1 MLNLPSRIL
10 TGFWYN
16 VNRKTGIFPLI
27 FRYFIVFDVDF
38 SILFIDV
45 TDYKMYNV
53 PKIRGKM
60 AKSHRVDDTDLAII
74 RILQK
79 DGRRSYADIATEL
92 RLAPSTVQQRA
103 NRLIEAGILKITALV
118 DPRIVDI
125 SVFAMIAI
133 KVDGTRLR
141 EAAADIGKFEETD
154 YVVICTGPYDILIE
168 VACRSNDDLLSF
180 ISDKLA
186 KVQGVREIETFLY
199 LRTVKDSD
207 QWSIPEQAEG
217 N

>member
-1 MLNLPSRIL
+1 
-10 TGFWYN
+10 
-16 VNRKTGIFPLI
+16 LI
-27 FRYFIVFDVDF
+27 FRYLTIFNVDF
-38 SILFIDV
+38 SILFIDAPL
-45 TDYKMYNV
+45 YKMYNV
-53 PKIRGKM
+53 SKIRGKM

-74 RILQK
+74 RILQR
-79 DGRRSYADIATEL
+79 DGRRAYADIASEL

-103 NRLIEAGILKITALV
+103 NRLIEAGLLKITALV

-141 EAAADIGKFEETD
+141 EAAVDIGRFEETD

-207 QWSIPEQAEG
+207 QWSIPEQAGEK
-217 N
+217 